1 MFSRLSRVGIPLLA
15 CALALGSSCTARQRV
30 AHPKFENGGLLA
42 TSRPLSAEGLTAL
55 GGLYRADPAPSRFG
69 PNVAL
74 HPTRNTLS
82 IFGDKSAG
90 YAILKA
96 GCLDDGR
103 LVLEGHWRYPVETDS
118 GLVRLFV
125 GPPTFAK
132 ALCDGTPLKA
142 GSPSF
147 EGTTGLS
154 NEVPSEALALT
165 FEQPLVDLRGRFFV
179 VGHRG
184 ACRTIDDCGASENSA
199 ASIRM
204 APSFGAN
211 VAEMDVQVSAD
222 GVPFL
227 YHDDVFGPRLARGAF
242 CHGTVGAFTFAH
254 IREICTLRYGEPVP
268 SLDEALAAALETEEL
283 DALWL
288 DMKTPEAIAPTA
300 AVVRTYLA
308 LAKARNRPLRIVLGL
323 ATPEL
328 LEAYERDVPKRDVGC
343 LAELDVADVR
353 RLDCEVW
360 GPRWT
365 QGPMSADV
373 ATMQAEGRAVA
384 FWTIDEPEYI
394 DVFLDKARPNAIVTN
409 RHGLVFLHAQRRG
422 ESLRTLRAIG
432 GDR

>member
-1 MFSRLSRVGIPLLA
+1 MFSSLRRAAIPLLA
-15 CALALGSSCTARQRV
+15 AALALGSSCAARIHV
-30 AHPKFENGGLLA
+30 AHPTFENGGLLA
-42 TSRPLSAEGLTAL
+42 TARPLSPGGLAVL
-55 GGLYRADPAPSRFG
+55 GGLYRAEPSPSRFG
-69 PNVAL
+69 PSVAL

-82 IFGDKSAG
+82 IFGDKSSG
-90 YAILKA
+90 YALLKA

-103 LVLEGHWRYPVETDS
+103 LVLEGHWRYPIDTDT

-125 GPPTFAK
+125 GPPAFAR
-132 ALCDGTPLKA
+132 ALCDGTMPA
-142 GSPSF
+142 GQPSL
-147 EGTTGLS
+147 EGATGLS
-154 NEVPSEALALT
+154 AEVPTEPLALA
-165 FEQPLVDLRGRFFV
+165 FEKSLVDLRGRFFV

-184 ACRTIDDCGASENSA
+184 ACRTIDDCGASENSV

-242 CHGTVGAFTFAH
+242 CHGSVGAFTFGH
-254 IREICTLRYGEPVP
+254 IRELCTLRYGEPVP

-323 ATPEL
+323 ATTEL

-343 LAELDVADVR
+343 LAELEVADVR

-422 ESLRTLRAIG
+422 DSLRTLPEPG
-432 GDR
+432 GGR